1 MRQDSMLEN
10 DLQLWLKLARQE
22 ASTGKLPSYI
32 PLLAQVNAESIAIAI
47 QSINRNQVNGD
58 QVNGELVLAGDIGA
72 TFPLMSVIKP
82 FLLLYVLE
90 NFGETE
96 VFRIVD
102 ANPSSDPYNV
112 IPEDKPKNP
121 MLNCGAI
128 ALSSLLTTYENL
140 QDWLNQR
147 SGTNLTL
154 DLAMLDSVRSVA
166 NRRNLAIAEQLKFL
180 GLISNPKQALAIY
193 EEICCLRSNVQ
204 DLAKIGTLL
213 IDLPVELP
221 FDKGRSPYISMVL
234 KIMTECGMY
243 EASPEFAEDIGMPS
257 KSSVSGALL
266 SIVPNEYAI
275 ACYSP
280 ALDAIGNSVAGL
292 FLMRRFRS
300 HYLEP
305 ITP

>member
-1 MRQDSMLEN
+1 MLKS
-10 DLQLWLKLARQE
+10 DLQLWLRLARQE

-32 PLLAQVNAESIAIAI
+32 PLLAQINAESIAIAI
-47 QSINRNQVNGD
+47 QSINGD
-58 QVNGELVLAGDIGA
+58 LVLAGDIAA
-72 TFPLMSVIKP
+72 TFPLMSIIKP

-102 ANPSSDPYNV
+102 ASPSGDPYNV

-154 DLAMLDSVRSVA
+154 DLAMLNSVRSVA
-166 NRRNLAIAEQLKFL
+166 NRRNLAIADQLKSL
-180 GLISNPKQALAIY
+180 GLISNPNQALAIY
-193 EEICCLRSNVQ
+193 EEICCLRGNVQ

-213 IDLPVELP
+213 VDTRHSSYVPI
-221 FDKGRSPYISMVL
+221 VL
-234 KIMTECGMY
+234 EIMTNCGMY
-243 EASPEFAEDIGMPS
+243 EASAEFAKDIGLPS

-266 SIVPNEYAI
+266 SIMPNQAAI

-292 FLMRRFRS
+292 FLMRQFRE
-300 HYLEP
+300 HYAVNHND
-305 ITP
+305 I

>member
-1 MRQDSMLEN
+1 MLKS
-10 DLQLWLKLARQE
+10 DLQLWLRLARQE

-47 QSINRNQVNGD
+47 QSINGD
-58 QVNGELVLAGDIGA
+58 LVLAGDIAA
-72 TFPLMSVIKP
+72 TFPLMSIIKP

-102 ANPSSDPYNV
+102 ASPSGDPYNV

-154 DLAMLDSVRSVA
+154 DLAMLNSVRSVA
-166 NRRNLAIAEQLKFL
+166 NRRNLAIADQLKSL
-180 GLISNPKQALAIY
+180 GLISNPNQALAIY
-193 EEICCLRSNVQ
+193 EEICCLRGNVQ

-213 IDLPVELP
+213 VDTRHSSYVPI
-221 FDKGRSPYISMVL
+221 VL
-234 KIMTECGMY
+234 EIMTNCGMY
-243 EASPEFAEDIGMPS
+243 EASAEFAKDIGLPS

-266 SIVPNEYAI
+266 SIMPNQAAI

-292 FLMRRFRS
+292 FLMRQFRE
-300 HYLEP
+300 HYAVNHND
-305 ITP
+305 I

>member
-1 MRQDSMLEN
+1 MRQDSMLKS
-10 DLQLWLKLARQE
+10 DLQLWLRLARQE

-32 PLLAQVNAESIAIAI
+32 PLLAQINAESIAIAI
-47 QSINRNQVNGD
+47 QSINGD
-58 QVNGELVLAGDIGA
+58 LVLAGDIAA
-72 TFPLMSVIKP
+72 TFPLMSIIKP

-102 ANPSSDPYNV
+102 ASPSGDPYNV

-154 DLAMLDSVRSVA
+154 DLAMLNSVRSVA
-166 NRRNLAIAEQLKFL
+166 NRRNLAIADQLKSL
-180 GLISNPKQALAIY
+180 GLISNPNQALAIY
-193 EEICCLRSNVQ
+193 EEICCLRGNVQ

-213 IDLPVELP
+213 VDTRHSSYVPI
-221 FDKGRSPYISMVL
+221 VL
-234 KIMTECGMY
+234 EIMTNCGMY
-243 EASPEFAEDIGMPS
+243 EASAEFAKDIGLPS

-266 SIVPNEYAI
+266 SIMPNQAAI

-292 FLMRRFRS
+292 FLMRQFRE
-300 HYLEP
+300 HYAVNHND
-305 ITP
+305 I